1 MQAVLEE
8 LSALRFTDP
17 KTKAQIDRALL
28 GLAENRAKERRTLSI
43 GLLGQG
49 KRAVGFSYVVAAP
62 VWKTSYRLVLPKE
75 GGKARL
81 QGWGVVENLT
91 GSDWKDVELS
101 LVSGNPVA
109 LKQALY
115 SAFYVDRPEIPVSA
129 SLRVLPKLDD
139 AERNLRNVRVISTA
153 TQKKAR

>member
-1 MQAVLEE
+1 M
-8 LSALRFTDP
+8 
-17 KTKAQIDRALL
+17 L

-49 KRAVGFSYVVAAP
+49 KRPVGFSYVVAAP

-101 LVSGNPVA
+101 LISGNPGGAETGA
-109 LKQALY
+109 LLGLLRG
-115 SAFYVDRPEIPVSA
+115 SAGNPGLGLAARA
-129 SLRVLPKLDD
+129 
-139 AERNLRNVRVISTA
+139 AETG
-153 TQKKAR
+153 